1 MVAASASKPAV
12 DQDASDG
19 RTRSSPA
26 AVFSTVTTDGS
37 NIGPTKRAW
46 SMTASEKD
54 VGTGALL
61 VVRAKSR
68 FSNWNEYARRSPL
81 SSSRRMSASVDAA
94 AWRVS
99 TGRATSSSPRMDA
112 AMSASRAS
120 AACTSRISAA
130 RWSRSALIRSYVSR
144 SVADKSLFSDATVS
158 SSSVASLHARWRA
171 SICFVRKSDMGH
183 PFLGCCGFSA
193 GG

>member
-26 AVFSTVTTDGS
+26 AVLRTVTTDGS

-68 FSNWNEYARRSPL
+68 FSNWNE
-81 SSSRRMSASVDAA
+81 
-94 AWRVS
+94 
-99 TGRATSSSPRMDA
+99 
-112 AMSASRAS
+112 
-120 AACTSRISAA
+120 
-130 RWSRSALIRSYVSR
+130 
-144 SVADKSLFSDATVS
+144 
-158 SSSVASLHARWRA
+158 
-171 SICFVRKSDMGH
+171 
-183 PFLGCCGFSA
+183 
-193 GG
+193 